1 MAQNLNENLIII
13 SMESFQRTEMEISVI
28 LNVIEDL

>member
-13 SMESFQRTEMEISVI
+13 SMESFQRTEVEISVI
-28 LNVIEDL
+28 FVIP